1 MIVTLRHPIH
11 TLILVLGVSFALSAS
26 ASTSLF
32 EITKG
37 EQRIFL
43 GGTIHLL
50 HPDDFPLPAEFD
62 AAYAQADALYLETDL
77 GVMQDPAFGQKMM
90 QVMMYPPGKTLSS
103 ELSPEVWKELQSYSQ
118 ANQFPVQQFMG
129 FDPAFVSMVMTVMLA
144 QQNGIQEGV
153 DAYFYQRAQRDGLP
167 MGELETAEQ
176 VLDYMQVMTGHDGDA
191 IIQATL
197 TDLKRFDQLMTDMV
211 NAWRTGDLE
220 TLDREMAQPMRDQA
234 PGMYRTLMTERNN
247 DWLPVLES
255 LFEQEGTELVLV
267 GSLHLAGDDG
277 LLNSLEQKGY
287 AVTSYTVNT
296 D

>member
-1 MIVTLRHPIH
+1 MIIR
-11 TLILVLGVSFALSAS
+11 SLSAILCS
-26 ASTSLF
+26 AALLLAATAQADTTLF
-32 EITKG
+32 DVRKDD
-37 EQRIFL
+37 QRILL

-50 HPDDFPLPAEFD
+50 HPDDFPLPEEFD
-62 AAYAQADALYLETDL
+62 AAYAAADALYLETDL

-90 QVMMYPPGKTLSS
+90 QAMMYPPGKTLSS
-103 ELSPEVWKELQSYSQ
+103 ELSPEVWKELQAYSQ

-167 MGELETAEQ
+167 VGELETAEQ
-176 VLDYMQVMTGHDGDA
+176 VLDYMKVMTGHDGDA

-197 TDLKRFDQLMTDMV
+197 TDLRRFDQLMADMV
-211 NAWRTGDLE
+211 AAWRTGN
-220 TLDREMAQPMRDQA
+220 LDVLDQEMAKPMREQA
-234 PGMYRTLMTERNN
+234 PEMYQTLLIERNQ

-277 LLNSLEQKGY
+277 LLRALEQKGY
-287 AVTSYTVNT
+287 AVAPYAPNA

>member
-1 MIVTLRHPIH
+1 MFYRLIYALLLSSTLMAASVVQADT
-11 TLILVLGVSFALSAS
+11 TLYTVS
-26 ASTSLF
+26 
-32 EITKG
+32 KG

-77 GVMQDPAFGQKMM
+77 GVMQDPTFGQKMM

-103 ELSPEVWKELQSYSQ
+103 ELSPEVWKELQAYSQ

-153 DAYFYQRAQRDGLP
+153 DAYFYQKAQRDGLP

-197 TDLKRFDQLMTDMV
+197 TDLKRFDQLMTEMV

-220 TLDREMAQPMRDQA
+220 TLDREMAQPMREQA

-277 LLNSLEQKGY
+277 LLSALEQKGY
-287 AVTSYTVNT
+287 AVAPYAPKT